1 MLMSQVL
8 STLLYGAS
16 GHASVVADALRLE
29 GRFSIIGCVDD
40 RDPQP
45 RSTPAGTVL
54 GSGEALPALRQQ
66 GITHILIAIG
76 DNVVRLGLAQRA
88 LALGFELATAIH
100 PRATVAQSATIGAG
114 SVLMAG
120 SVVNPG
126 ASIGSNCIINT
137 CSCVDHDCEL
147 GEGVHIC
154 PGAHLAGHV
163 QVGAGTMIGVGA
175 AVRDQVRIGK
185 GCIIGAGAAVVC
197 DIPDY
202 SVAVGVPARVVRQVG
217 PIIV

>member
-1 MLMSQVL
+1 MN
-8 STLLYGAS
+8 
-16 GHASVVADALRLE
+16 
-29 GRFSIIGCVDD
+29 
-40 RDPQP
+40 PQP
-45 RSTPAGTVL
+45 RQTAAGPVL
-54 GSGEALPALRQQ
+54 GSSEKLAELKLQ

-76 DNVVRLGLAQRA
+76 DNAVRLGLAQRA